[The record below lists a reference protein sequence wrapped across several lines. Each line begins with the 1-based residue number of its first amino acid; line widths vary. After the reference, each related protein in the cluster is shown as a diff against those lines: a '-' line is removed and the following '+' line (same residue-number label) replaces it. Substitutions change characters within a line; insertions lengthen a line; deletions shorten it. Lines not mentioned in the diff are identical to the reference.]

1 MGIVMQRVVIF
12 GCKGKLGRELVQ
24 LFQKECE
31 VVGYDLP
38 ELDVTSPEIYKL
50 LDDPAPDLVINAS
63 AYTNV
68 DLAEQ
73 EIDKAFL
80 VNEVG
85 AKLVADLANQWG
97 APVVHYSTDYVFDGM
112 QRRPYR
118 EDDVPNPLS
127 VYGQSKLAGEKEVAE
142 YNPRH
147 YILRTA
153 WLYGPGGNNFIEKMI
168 QRAKTAE
175 KLEISD
181 DEIGSPTYTLDL
193 AMMTRKIVET
203 KQYGLYHATNSG
215 ECSRYQWIKTCFE
228 HLSISTMV
236 IPCSRVKFVLPAQR
250 PAYSAMDNRKIMSV
264 INWKIPSWQD
274 AVIRYLNRRGEIS

>member
-1 MGIVMQRVVIF
+1 MQRVVIF
-12 GCKGKLGRELVQ
+12 GHKGQLGRDLVK
-24 LFQKECE
+24 LFQSKCE

-50 LDDPAPDLVINAS
+50 LDDPAPDLVINSS

-68 DLAEQ
+68 DLAEK

-85 AKLVADLANQWG
+85 ARLIADVANQWG
-97 APVVHYSTDYVFDGM
+97 APVVYYSTDYVFDGM

-127 VYGQSKLAGEKEVAE
+127 IYGRSKLAGEKAVAD

-168 QRAKTAE
+168 VRSQTAK
-175 KLEISD
+175 KLEVSD
-181 DEIGSPTYTLDL
+181 DEIGSPTYTGHL
-193 AMMTRKIVET
+193 AQMTMKIVET
-203 KQYGLYHATNSG
+203 QKYGLYHATNTG

-228 HLSISTMV
+228 HLNISLPI
-236 IPCSRVKFVLPAQR
+236 IPCSRVKFIAPAQR
-250 PAYSAMDNRKIMSV
+250 PAYSAMDNRKIRAT
-264 INWKIPSWQD
+264 IQWEIPTWQE
-274 AVIRYLNRRGEIS
+274 ALLNYINRRGENN